1 MEQLLG
7 RKDSRGGSPFPS
19 PSHSQIPLGKT
30 RATLSQKRVL
40 LAQSHPKAKS
50 NPSTVLG
57 SYVIPGLTQI
67 INPAP
72 PYRQP
77 HCKLHS
83 KESEPSP
90 AASMPL
96 SLHRRLSCPDPLTDC
111 LVLALA
117 QLARPCNPPPQCTPL
132 SLPHHIIPP
141 IGSNSDLTSNPAHW
155 YPATVY
161 PCLTAPLWSTWVTC
175 VLVCRHTD
183 TLFPEVHTSPHICIN
198 IDTLQD
204 KYTYFSVCT
213 HS

>member
-7 RKDSRGGSPFPS
+7 RRDSRGGSPFPS

-96 SLHRRLSCPDPLTDC
+96 SLHRRLSRPDPTLSRNSQPLTDC

-117 QLARPCNPPPQCTPL
+117 QLAPATHPSAPL
-132 SLPHHIIPP
+132 SLFPHHIIPP
-141 IGSNSDLTSNPAHW
+141 TGSNSDLTSNPAHW

-161 PCLTAPLWSTWVTC
+161 PCLAASLWSTWVTC
-175 VLVCRHTD
+175 VLVRRH
-183 TLFPEVHTSPHICIN
+183 
-198 IDTLQD
+198 IDTL
-204 KYTYFSVCT
+204 KYTPPHIYV
-213 HS
+213 